1 MNLTSSDYFWLCNL
15 KKSKRTLHDREAF
28 KTAPVLMDY
37 RRSTVRNPEDNCEYY
52 NRMLCRSLA
61 RERKQPVIAFDAVH
75 EGMSHEQGMAMEESH
90 FNGLQAHLELCDEA
104 RGILTQNINPGVGL
118 MNGTQVTVKH
128 TIYAPGNHPNHDTP
142 ALRLPAY
149 ILLDIPTYT
158 GPAFFDDA
166 ARRTWVPL
174 FPRTISDAENRSV
187 SRTQFPLVLGWALTP
202 WKAQGMTLA
211 KVIVKLGAAVR
222 EPGVLFVALSRVRH
236 PDDLMLDDD
245 FPALFEILKQTLT
258 LIHI

>member
-1 MNLTSSDYFWLCNL
+1 
-15 KKSKRTLHDREAF
+15 
-28 KTAPVLMDY
+28 
-37 RRSTVRNPEDNCEYY
+37 
-52 NRMLCRSLA
+52 MLCRSLA

-75 EGMSHEQGMAMEESH
+75 EGISHEQGMAMEESH

-142 ALRLPAY
+142 ALRLPAC

-187 SRTQFPLVLGWALTP
+187 SRTQFPLCLLYTSP
-202 WKAQGMTLA
+202 SP
-211 KVIVKLGAAVR
+211 R
-222 EPGVLFVALSRVRH
+222 DS
-236 PDDLMLDDD
+236 
-245 FPALFEILKQTLT
+245 
-258 LIHI
+258 

>member
-1 MNLTSSDYFWLCNL
+1 MCIRDS
-15 KKSKRTLHDREAF
+15 TLHGREAF

-37 RRSTVRNPEDNCEYY
+37 RRSTVRHPEDNCEYY

-75 EGMSHEQGMAMEESH
+75 EGISHEQGMAMEESH
-90 FNGLQAHLELCDEA
+90 LNGLQAHLELCDEA

-142 ALRLPAY
+142 ALRLPAC

-158 GPAFFDDA
+158 GPAPSLTMPHDA
-166 ARRTWVPL
+166 PGSHSSHARSLMQRT
-174 FPRTISDAENRSV
+174 AV
-187 SRTQFPLVLGWALTP
+187 SRARSFHSSWVGLSHPGRH
-202 WKAQGMTLA
+202 KA
-211 KVIVKLGAAVR
+211 
-222 EPGVLFVALSRVRH
+222 
-236 PDDLMLDDD
+236 
-245 FPALFEILKQTLT
+245 
-258 LIHI
+258 